1 MNVSLTPSDTTL
13 QTVRLLI
20 DGEWV
25 ESQSSEWH
33 DIVNPA
39 TQQVLAKVPF
49 ATASEVDAAIAAA
62 QRAFQTWK
70 LTPIGARMRIMLKL
84 QALIREHSKRIAA
97 VLSAEQGKTIADAEG
112 DIFPWPGSGRARLF
126 HRHPADG

>member
-1 MNVSLTPSDTTL
+1 MNASADISV
-13 QTVRLLI
+13 QQVKLLI
-20 DGEWV
+20 NGEWV
-25 ESQSSEWH
+25 ESKTTHWQ

-49 ATASEVDAAIAAA
+49 ATADEVNAAIAAA

-84 QALIREHSKRIAA
+84 QSLIR
-97 VLSAEQGKTIADAEG
+97 
-112 DIFPWPGSGRARLF
+112 
-126 HRHPADG
+126 